1 MTNNV
6 IEEMGF
12 NAGKVW
18 ETLFKHGPLS
28 ETKLKNNTML
38 NDMDLRAA
46 IGWLAREN
54 KICCNGTVYKLGET
68 NLTSKVGTNAG
79 RIWNTLASVKKEVD
93 VSTIAKLAKI
103 DVNDAYTALGWLAR
117 EDKIN
122 ISVVPKSKEKLITVS
137 LKQ

>member
-1 MTNNV
+1 MVNV

-28 ETKLKNNTML
+28 ETKLKNNTLL
-38 NDMDLRAA
+38 NDVQLRSA

-54 KICCNGTVYKLGET
+54 KICCNGSVFKLGET
-68 NLTSKVGTNAG
+68 NLTGKVGNDAG
-79 RIWNTLASVKKEVD
+79 KIWNTLASVRKEID
-93 VSTIAKLAKI
+93 VSTVAKLAKI

-122 ISVVPKSKEKLITVS
+122 IKLVPKSKENLITIS